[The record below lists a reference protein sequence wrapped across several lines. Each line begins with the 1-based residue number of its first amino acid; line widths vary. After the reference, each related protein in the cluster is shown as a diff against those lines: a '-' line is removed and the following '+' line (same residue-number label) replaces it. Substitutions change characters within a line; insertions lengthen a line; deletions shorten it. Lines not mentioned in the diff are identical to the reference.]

1 MNIHLLAL
9 VKWLL
14 RSMFGAL
21 SASGDVT
28 DGTTMKDPEEEADYP
43 PLEEK
48 RCRLLTRRRRRT
60 RQRRF
65 RLKMLYYVLFHNI
78 CCLLDKTTK
87 LPLYIDKVFYQ
98 KNNFTGALRQLRP
111 KKGREE
117 WFALPDKEAPDHRS
131 PASLSS

>member
-1 MNIHLLAL
+1 
-9 VKWLL
+9 
-14 RSMFGAL
+14 MFGAL